1 VIDELG
7 SRYAELAVRVGAN
20 VQPGQTLFVLG
31 EPEHAALMRAV
42 AAAGWAAGAG
52 DVQPIY
58 RDEYARRLHALHA
71 AEDKLDR
78 TPGWIEAAF
87 LEMEGAALVVTL
99 GDADPN
105 LFDEVDQSRAAQAE
119 PRRAREIV
127 HDQVARQACAWRMI
141 ACPTPGWAQA
151 IFGEPDVER
160 LWHEIAAAA
169 RLDEAEPVAAW
180 DAHVRALDER
190 GAALVAH
197 DLDALRFHGAGTDL
211 TVRLIQGAVWKGA
224 KATTSWGQEYVAN
237 LPTEEVFT
245 TPDRRRTEGVVRTT
259 KPLYWYGSV
268 AEDVELQ
275 FEAGRIVGVAAA
287 RGEDF
292 IRSKVETDDGAGYL
306 GEVALVD
313 SDSRIGGRDL
323 VFRNGLLDENAACHI
338 AIGGGYTEPVEGA
351 EKLSDAERL
360 EAGINVSRIHI
371 DLMIGSRDVDVDG
384 LRRDGTVVPV
394 LRGGNWVLSA

>member
-105 LFDEVDQSRAAQAE
+105 LFDDVDQSRAAQAE

-127 HDQVARQACAWRMI
+127 HDQVARQACAWCMI
-141 ACPTPGWAQA
+141 ACPTPGSTRPSRWPH
-151 IFGEPDVER
+151 GTR
-160 LWHEIAAAA
+160 TCA
-169 RLDEAEPVAAW
+169 RS
-180 DAHVRALDER
+180 
-190 GAALVAH
+190 
-197 DLDALRFHGAGTDL
+197 T
-211 TVRLIQGAVWKGA
+211 
-224 KATTSWGQEYVAN
+224 
-237 LPTEEVFT
+237 
-245 TPDRRRTEGVVRTT
+245 
-259 KPLYWYGSV
+259 
-268 AEDVELQ
+268 
-275 FEAGRIVGVAAA
+275 
-287 RGEDF
+287 
-292 IRSKVETDDGAGYL
+292 
-306 GEVALVD
+306 
-313 SDSRIGGRDL
+313 
-323 VFRNGLLDENAACHI
+323 NAA
-338 AIGGGYTEPVEGA
+338 PPW
-351 EKLSDAERL
+351 
-360 EAGINVSRIHI
+360 SRTIS
-371 DLMIGSRDVDVDG
+371 MRSGS
-384 LRRDGTVVPV
+384 TVP
-394 LRGGNWVLSA
+394 AQT

>member
-31 EPEHAALMRAV
+31 EPEHAGLMRAV

-52 DVQPIY
+52 DVQPLY

-78 TPGWIEAAF
+78 TPAWIETA
-87 LEMEGAALVVTL
+87 LLGMEGAALVVTL

-105 LFDEVDQSRAAQAE
+105 LFADVEQGRAAQAE

-127 HDQVARQACAWRMI
+127 NDQVARQACAWCVI
-141 ACPTPGWAQA
+141 ACPTPGWAQE

-160 LWHEIAAAA
+160 LWQEMADVA
-169 RLDEAEPVAAW
+169 RLDEPDPVAAW
-180 DAHVRALDER
+180 DAHLRALDER
-190 GAALVAH
+190 GAALAEH

-211 TVRLIQGAVWKGA
+211 TVGLIPGAVWKGPRA
-224 KATTSWGQEYVAN
+224 ITSWGQEYVAN

-268 AEDVELQ
+268 AEDVELRFQ
-275 FEAGRIVGVAAA
+275 AGRIVGVSAA
-287 RGEDF
+287 RGEEF
-292 IRSKVETDDGAGYL
+292 VRSKIETDDGAAYL

-313 SDSRIGGRDL
+313 SDSRIGRRDL

-338 AIGGGYTEPVEGA
+338 AIGGGYTEPVRGA
-351 EKLSDAERL
+351 ETLSDEERL
-360 EAGINVSRIHI
+360 EAGINVSHIHI
-371 DLMIGSRDVDVDG
+371 DLMIGSREVDVDG
-384 LRRDGTVVPV
+384 IGRDGTVVPI
-394 LRGGNWVLSA
+394 LRNGDWVL